1 MKTIFSIVEVSPWMH
16 AVLVGDD
23 AIAVIEEKDNRL
35 DVYCKGIALQH
46 MRELAL
52 GLTCAVGHTIVESSV
67 MRMIQGVELG
77 MNDGTI
83 IACKLVEEL
92 L

>member
-1 MKTIFSIVEVSPWMH
+1 MHSIFSLVEVSPWMH

-52 GLTCAVGHTIVESSV
+52 GLSYAVGEPVTEASAKHL
-67 MRMIQGVELG
+67 IQGVELG
-77 MNDGTI
+77 MNDGTML
-83 IACKLVEEL
+83 ACKLVEEQL
-92 L
+92 